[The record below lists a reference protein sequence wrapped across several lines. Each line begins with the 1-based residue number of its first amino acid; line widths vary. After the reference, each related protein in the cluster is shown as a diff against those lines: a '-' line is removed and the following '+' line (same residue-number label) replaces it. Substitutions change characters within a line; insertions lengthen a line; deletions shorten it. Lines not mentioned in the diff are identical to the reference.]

1 MNPKYIP
8 SQSLSDILAALGGP
22 NIPSTEFEW
31 ALEVPAGKALL
42 EWIAAQTSDV
52 ESGEDG
58 LGLEAALARIA
69 LEGEEVDILTHAK
82 GIGQWSLGP
91 DVPSAA
97 PPSRLRKR
105 AEFMDRERALLES
118 ETELLK
124 ARLSQTKV
132 ASQKMKNTIKS
143 LQSLISEADEGIER
157 SQERIAELALE
168 SDVSIGTS
176 LSAAIQLLH
185 SFGASS
191 PPTSGNDAPTDRMDL
206 THPMRASLSRIAALR
221 PSIATTSQA
230 CLDEARLLWQQLDP
244 ASVGAQASEL
254 VELLRQWTPDRVRL
268 AEECAYADE
277 LWGICSKLD
286 DPGPFK
292 RVLDGMSVRQ
302 EEGCS
307 SVHDVDVRGEVE
319 RAWARDQA
327 DALEYRSGVLKQIL
341 SEFEDNIINPLNQ
354 LYTAVSA
361 TDEGV
366 RGAEALV
373 GALIEELEEAVDE
386 VRSGKQSGDTSPGKR
401 KDEELERE
409 LTETMKRLKDLRPSD
424 SRPLVLLQRNDL
436 VEEMTDLRVRA
447 EALNLKEATWAW
459 DHVQADLR
467 ALRGTTD
474 PILTAAY
481 MHSPMNTSPP
491 LSMGREVEELARS
504 AERQG
509 ESLGGVVARLQK
521 DTEHLGG
528 DQSRRR
534 MTAFI
539 RKWTDSGKT

>member
-1 MNPKYIP
+1 MNPKYTP

-22 NIPSTEFEW
+22 DIPSTEFEW

-42 EWIAAQTSDV
+42 EWIAAQTSGV
-52 ESGEDG
+52 ESGEDE

-105 AEFMDRERALLES
+105 AEFMDHERALLES

-168 SDVSIGTS
+168 SDVSISTS
-176 LSAAIQLLH
+176 LSAATQLLD

-191 PPTSGNDAPTDRMDL
+191 PPTSGNHAPIDRMDL
-206 THPMRASLSRIAALR
+206 THPMHASLSRIATLR
-221 PSIATTSQA
+221 SSIATTSQA
-230 CLDEARLLWQQLDP
+230 RLDEARLLWQQLDP
-244 ASVGAQASEL
+244 AGVGAQASEL

-277 LWGICSKLD
+277 LRGIRSKLD
-286 DPGPFK
+286 GPGPFE
-292 RVLDGMSVRQ
+292 RVLDSMSVRQ
-302 EEGCS
+302 KEGGL
-307 SVHDVDVRGEVE
+307 SVHDVDVGGEVE
-319 RAWARDQA
+319 RAWVRDQA

-341 SEFEDNIINPLNQ
+341 SEFEDDVVDPLNQ
-354 LYTAVSA
+354 LYTAISA
-361 TDEGV
+361 TDEGI

-401 KDEELERE
+401 KDEELERV
-409 LTETMKRLKDLRPSD
+409 LTETMKQLKDLRPSD
-424 SRPLVLLQRNDL
+424 SRPLVLLQRDDL

-447 EALNLKEATWAW
+447 EALDLKEVTWAW
-459 DHVQADLR
+459 DHVQADLS

-474 PILTAAY
+474 PLLAAAY
-481 MHSPMNTSPP
+481 MYSPVNTSPP
-491 LSMGREVEELARS
+491 LSMDREVEELARS

-509 ESLGGVVARLQK
+509 ESLGGIVARLQK

-534 MTAFI
+534 MAAFI